1 MKYETIKLEKKN
13 GMAKIILNRPE
24 AKNAMSGQLLKE
36 LLSAFQEL
44 KEDESTG
51 VVFVKG
57 AGNDFCAGLDLK
69 FVLDALESKS
79 EIPLRENIPMGP
91 NIYKAIE
98 ELPMP
103 VIAAVHGHAV
113 AGGFILAYFC
123 DLIIASEDARI
134 GDAHARWGFVPGWQE
149 PQRLARSIGIRK
161 AKQMFLTG
169 ELLSAKEA
177 QEIGLVYKICP
188 EGKLDEAVDELG
200 AKLLKLSKIS
210 LGRIKYQLNSVM
222 KTDWQTTLE
231 IDSLMRKDL
240 FGGFITTDA
249 FERLKVFEKK

>member
-1 MKYETIKLEKKN
+1 MEYEKLKLEREN
-13 GMAKIILNRPE
+13 GVAKVILNRPK
-24 AKNAMSGQLLKE
+24 AKNALSAQLLKE
-36 LLSAFQEL
+36 LVSVFGEL
-44 KEDESTG
+44 KDDESVG

-57 AGNDFCAGLDLK
+57 AGDDFCTGLDLK

-91 NIYKAIE
+91 KIYEAIE
-98 ELPMP
+98 EVPMP

-149 PQRLARSIGIRK
+149 PQRLARSIGIRR

-169 ELLSAKEA
+169 ELLTAEEAK
-177 QEIGLVYKICP
+177 EIGLVYKVFP
-188 EGKLDEAVDELG
+188 EGKLDEAIDELG
-200 AKLLKLSKIS
+200 AKLLKLSKMS
-210 LGRIKYQLNSVM
+210 LGRMKYQLNSVM

-231 IDSLMRKDL
+231 LDVLMRKDL
-240 FGGFITTDA
+240 FGGFITSDA
-249 FERLKVFEKK
+249 VERLKGFGK